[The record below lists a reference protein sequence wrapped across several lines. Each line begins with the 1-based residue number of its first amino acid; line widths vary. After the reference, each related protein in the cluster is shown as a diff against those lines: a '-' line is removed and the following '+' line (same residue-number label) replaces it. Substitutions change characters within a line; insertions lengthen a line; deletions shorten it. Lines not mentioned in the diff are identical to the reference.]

1 MRRKRLAIA
10 VATVVASMGVMTAQA
25 VATPLTGAGST
36 LVAPL
41 MNQWILH
48 SGLGITY
55 SAVGSGAGITDIS
68 TRTVNFGA
76 SDAPLTGAQA
86 AACNGCVQAPWA
98 MTGVGIGFNVPGVHT
113 LRLTGPILAKIY
125 FGQIS
130 NWDSPAI
137 KKINK
142 HAHLPNMKITPV
154 YRSDGSGDTYAF
166 TNFLSKESSAWAH
179 RVGYAT
185 AVSFPTGVGA
195 AHNSGMVSEIQA
207 VSGSVGYI
215 AAAYLI
221 QAHIPAAAL
230 ENAAGNY
237 EYPNYNNI
245 KAAAESVT
253 KVPAGNALHIADPP
267 ATFTKAYPLST
278 FTYGIFPLSSSD
290 ASSLAALIRY
300 AVGPGQS
307 YGPALDFVPIPKVV
321 KNADLKVA
329 KSLH

>member
-1 MRRKRLAIA
+1 MRRKRFAIA

-25 VATPLTGAGST
+25 VAAPLTGAGST
-36 LVAPL
+36 LVQPL

-48 SGLGITY
+48 SGLSITY
-55 SAVGSGAGITDIS
+55 SGVGSGTGITDIS
-68 TRTVNFGA
+68 ARAVSFGA
-76 SDAPLTGAQA
+76 SDAPLTPSQA
-86 AACNGCVQAPWA
+86 SGCNGCVQAPWA
-98 MTGVGIGFNVPGVHT
+98 LTATGIGFNVPGVHK

-125 FGQIS
+125 LGQITTW
-130 NWDSPAI
+130 NNQAI

-142 HAHLPNMKITPV
+142 HTHLPNMKITPI

-166 TNFLSKESSAWAH
+166 TNFLSKESSSWAH
-179 RVGYAT
+179 RIGYAT

-195 AHNSGMVSEIQA
+195 AHNSGMVSSIQS
-207 VSGSVGYI
+207 VSGSVGYV

-221 QAHIPAAAL
+221 QAHIAAAAL
-230 ENAAGNY
+230 ENAAGNF

-245 KAAAESVT
+245 KNAAESVT
-253 KVPAGNALHIADPP
+253 KVPSGNALHIVDPP
-267 ATFTKAYPLST
+267 ATFTSAYPLST